1 VSVISL
7 AERYGNRLL
16 PVADAFRADG
26 PKAPGGSAVTN
37 ARDAV
42 VLVVAVVGALAVG
55 VAAGP
60 IAALSPAAGYAL
72 GVTVFAAVLWLT
84 GAIPLSLTALAI
96 PILLVAFGVV
106 PAFGDAV
113 TGFAD
118 PVIFLLLA
126 GFVLAEALQIH
137 GVDRRIAY
145 HVLLRVGTSP
155 RRLVLAL
162 MVATAVLSMII
173 SNTATTA
180 MMIPIAVG
188 LVGEVTEVVSADADD
203 EATETP
209 ATARDETPSN
219 FQLAALLGVAYA
231 ASLGGVGTLVGT
243 PPNAIVVGQLR
254 ELLDYHVSFADWL
267 LVGLP
272 MVVVTLPVAWV
283 LLTFVVYPPRVGDV
297 SDARASAR
305 RGLAEA
311 GELNP
316 RARRTVGIFV
326 VTAVLWLLGGL
337 GFLVRPALPSAVY
350 TTLFGGETASI
361 FGTTG
366 HQGLLYYVV
375 VGLVAV
381 VALVVTDAAE
391 WDDVLDIDW
400 ATLVLLG
407 GGISLADALV
417 TTGATEWLASVTL
430 GALGAVSLPV
440 LVLVVV
446 TLIVAVGELASNT
459 AMAAILAPLLVG
471 IGPAYA
477 DVLGTSEPTAAAFLA
492 IVGAVAAS
500 YGFALPVATPPN
512 AIAYGAGYMDR
523 EDMLRAGL
531 PLDAV
536 VILLAT
542 GVLTLLLR
550 FVWPVVLS

>member
-1 VSVISL
+1 
-7 AERYGNRLL
+7 
-16 PVADAFRADG
+16 
-26 PKAPGGSAVTN
+26 VTTV
-37 ARDAV
+37 RDAA
-42 VLVVAVVGALAVG
+42 VLGVAVVSALVVGA
-55 VAAGP
+55 AAP
-60 IAALSPAAGYAL
+60 TALSPAAGYAL
-72 GVTVFAAVLWLT
+72 GVTVFAALLWLT

-96 PILLVAFGVV
+96 PVLLVAFGVV
-106 PAFGDAV
+106 PTFGDAV

-126 GFVLAEALQIH
+126 GFVLAEALQLH
-137 GVDRRIAY
+137 GVDRRVAY

-162 MVATAVLSMII
+162 MVATALLSMIV

-180 MMIPIAVG
+180 MMVPIAVG
-188 LVGEVTEVVSADADD
+188 LVSEVTDVVSADPDAD
-203 EATETP
+203 ETAESP
-209 ATARDETPSN
+209 ATTRDETPSN

-231 ASLGGVGTLVGT
+231 ASLGGVGTIVGT

-272 MVVVTLPVAWV
+272 TVVVTLPVAWV
-283 LLTFVVYPPRVGDV
+283 LLTVVVYPPQVGDV
-297 SDARASAR
+297 SDARERAR
-305 RGLAEA
+305 RSLAA
-311 GELNP
+311 VGEMDL
-316 RARRTVGIFV
+316 RARRTVAIFV
-326 VTAVLWLLGGL
+326 LTAVLWVLGGL
-337 GFLVRPALPSAVY
+337 GFLVRPVLPSPVY
-350 TTLFGGETASI
+350 TTLFGGETVSV

-375 VGLVAV
+375 VGLVAI
-381 VALVVTDAAE
+381 VALVVTGAAE
-391 WDDVLDIDW
+391 WDEVLDIDW
-400 ATLVLLG
+400 STLVLLG

-417 TTGATEWLASVTL
+417 ATGATEWLASVTL
-430 GALGAVSLPV
+430 GALGPVSLPV
-440 LVLVVV
+440 LVLAVV
-446 TLIVAVGELASNT
+446 TLVVVVGELASNT

-477 DVLGTSEPTAAAFLA
+477 ETLGTSGPTAAAFLA

-542 GVLTLLLR
+542 GVLTVLLR

>member
-1 VSVISL
+1 M
-7 AERYGNRLL
+7 
-16 PVADAFRADG
+16 
-26 PKAPGGSAVTN
+26 TN

-96 PILLVAFGVV
+96 PVLLVAFGVV

-311 GELNP
+311 GELSP

-326 VTAVLWLLGGL
+326 ATAVLWLLGGL
-337 GFLVRPALPSAVY
+337 GFLVRPALPPAVY
-350 TTLFGGETASI
+350 TTLFGGETVSV

-375 VGLVAV
+375 IGLLAV

-391 WDDVLDIDW
+391 WDAVLDIDW
-400 ATLVLLG
+400 GTLVLLG

-417 TTGATEWLASVTL
+417 ATGATEWLASVTL
-430 GALGAVSLPV
+430 GALGTVPLPV
-440 LVLVVV
+440 LVLAVV
-446 TLIVAVGELASNT
+446 TLVVAVGELASNT

-523 EDMLRAGL
+523 EHMLRAGL